1 MMFDTET
8 AKDVFG
14 GCLYYN
20 THTFIFLSFVH
31 CIYMKQQSRLP
42 LSMVG
47 INGLYPL
54 LTRVSVLVGD
64 VANKRAKAAML
75 SLSYNSSYIYPYHF
89 YRHRKSE
96 HHLGIKASCCFK
108 YPNG

>member
-1 MMFDTET
+1 MTFDTET

-20 THTFIFLSFVH
+20 THTFIFLSFVQ
-31 CIYMKQQSRLP
+31 CIYMKQQSRLS

-54 LTRVSVLVGD
+54 LTRVSVPVGD

-75 SLSYNSSYIYPYHF
+75 SLSYNFFISTRIVLSP
-89 YRHRKSE
+89 
-96 HHLGIKASCCFK
+96 
-108 YPNG
+108 

>member
-1 MMFDTET
+1 MAFDTET
-8 AKDVFG
+8 AKDIFC

-20 THTFIFLSFVH
+20 THIFIFLSFVH

-47 INGLYPL
+47 INGLYPP
-54 LTRVSVLVGD
+54 LTRAFVPAGD
-64 VANKRAKAAML
+64 VANKRAKAMML
-75 SLSYNSSYIYPYHF
+75 SLSYNFSYIYPYHF

-96 HHLGIKASCCFK
+96 HHFK
-108 YPNG
+108 YYKFLLG